1 MTDIIKVQEDIA
13 RSIATNLEIRLTTLA
28 AEGFAARGSS
38 SLQAYQLY
46 LTAHYH
52 YELATRTDNER
63 AIELFRQA
71 VAADGNFA
79 PAYIGLARAYLN
91 QESLGNRAIKDIAAD
106 AGPHLDRAEKLPQ
119 PGRGAALRACG
130 PRRTRVPALP
140 ICYEVGPSLLRK
152 MDPIRQPENSHDQ
165 PIAIAPDRGPAARLR
180 HRRLLRSLHQGI
192 GAR

>member
-1 MTDIIKVQEDIA
+1 MCAGTFDSRTPIRPPPTSRPWPARATDWWLRRGGWRHRSAGGVLAPKQTVALGGGERSGFHQWAGSYDAPVTDIIKVQEDIA

-79 PAYIGLARAYLN
+79 PAYIGLASAYLN
-91 QESLGNRAIKDIAAD
+91 QESLGNRAIKDTAAD
-106 AGPHLDRAEKLPQ
+106 AGPLVDRAEKIHSTL
-119 PGRGAALRACG
+119 ADL
-130 PRRTRVPALP
+130 
-140 ICYEVGPSLLRK
+140 
-152 MDPIRQPENSHDQ
+152 
-165 PIAIAPDRGPAARLR
+165 
-180 HRRLLRSLHQGI
+180 
-192 GAR
+192 